1 MSQRFKSVLLATA
14 MLGIGVLSSGNANAA
29 PLVYSFTSGTSAAQA
44 IFDIVAGNLQV
55 TLTNTSLADVR
66 NPAEVLNAV
75 YWSGT
80 EDLAVGS
87 AILNA
92 GSTVFYDASG
102 QPARGVAAGGFGL
115 DSNGD
120 PITSD
125 QGVSS
130 TGLDI
135 FGPGDL
141 FPGDD
146 LQSPASPNGV
156 QYGLLSAGDNT
167 GTGNGG
173 ITGSGGLIKNSVV
186 FTLLDST
193 LLTPLSLAWII
204 NVWFQYGTSLDE
216 PQFRGSCTSGCP
228 GDNTPE
234 VPLPAALPLL
244 LGGLGGLV
252 WISRRQKRRGSSA
265 A

>member
-1 MSQRFKSVLLATA
+1 MSPKLTSGLLATA
-14 MLGIGVLSSGNANAA
+14 MLGIGVLGSGTATAA
-29 PLVYSFTSGTSAAQA
+29 PVVYSFTSGTSAAQA

-55 TLTNTSLADVR
+55 TLTNTSTADVTA
-66 NPAEVLNAV
+66 PAQLLTAV

-80 EDLAVGS
+80 ADLAVGS

-92 GSTVFYDASG
+92 GSTVFYDVEG
-102 QPARGVAAGGFGL
+102 QPAGGVVGGEW
-115 DSNGD
+115 
-120 PITSD
+120 
-125 QGVSS
+125 
-130 TGLDI
+130 
-135 FGPGDL
+135 
-141 FPGDD
+141 
-146 LQSPASPNGV
+146 A
-156 QYGLLSAGDNT
+156 
-167 GTGNGG
+167 
-173 ITGSGGLIKNSVV
+173 GGLIKNSVV

-193 LLTPLSLAWII
+193 LLTPLSLASIT
-204 NVWFQYGTSLDE
+204 NVWFQDGTSLDE
-216 PQFRGSCTSGCP
+216 PQFHGSCTSGCP